1 MKVIDVHAHVFPDAV
16 AQKAVDNLRTYYSYT
31 MHGNGKFDDLKAS
44 AEEAGI
50 EKLVIHSTATKPY
63 QVEDVNNFTSS
74 LIGENV
80 IGFGSVHP
88 DYPEKEKEIERIIS
102 LGLKGIKLHPD
113 FQKFNIDD
121 EKMFPV
127 YEYLSG
133 KLPIL
138 FHVGD
143 INSDCSNPR
152 RLAKV
157 VDMFPHLTVIAAHL
171 GGYSQWDEAEE
182 YLIGKDIYIDT
193 SSTFRALSDERIE
206 RIIKKHDI
214 NKVLFGTDYPLERH
228 KGTVEHTLRLNL
240 SDDAKKKILYTNAYN
255 LLCK

>member
-1 MKVIDVHAHVFPDAV
+1 MIKYFIIHQLKESEIYESYRCSRTRFSPDAV

-50 EKLVIHSTATKPY
+50 EKACHSFHRNKNRIRLRTLTI
-63 QVEDVNNFTSS
+63 S
-74 LIGENV
+74 LRRLSAKNV

-143 INSDCSNPR
+143 INSDCSNP
-152 RLAKV
+152 
-157 VDMFPHLTVIAAHL
+157 
-171 GGYSQWDEAEE
+171 
-182 YLIGKDIYIDT
+182 
-193 SSTFRALSDERIE
+193 
-206 RIIKKHDI
+206 KK
-214 NKVLFGTDYPLERH
+214 T
-228 KGTVEHTLRLNL
+228 
-240 SDDAKKKILYTNAYN
+240 
-255 LLCK
+255 CKSR

>member
-31 MHGNGKFDDLKAS
+31 MHGNGKFGDLKAS

-50 EKLVIHSTATKPY
+50 EKLVIHSTATKSY

-143 INSDCSNPR
+143 INSDCSNPK
-152 RLAKV
+152 RLARV
-157 VDMFPHLTVIAAHL
+157 VDLFPHLTVIAAHL

-240 SDDAKKKILYTNAYN
+240 SDDAKEKILYTNAYN